1 MAMMPLI
8 DMHEIDLSSV
18 VADRSTIAQVLP
30 HRGDML
36 LLDRIVWHDA
46 GFDHAVAVKEARS
59 DEFWVPG
66 HIPGF
71 PLMPGVLMVET
82 GAQLSSW
89 MYYQRSGREWFA
101 GFTRIEDTT
110 FRGQVVPGD
119 TLVLVSKCLRYQE
132 KRFVSRVQ
140 GWVGD
145 QAVFESKI
153 TGMAFPKISMGERRP
168 LEEFDAARCSAPG
181 A

>member
-1 MAMMPLI
+1 MSLKPII
-8 DMHEIDLSSV
+8 DLSDIDLSSV
-18 VADRSTIAQVLP
+18 AADQRSIAQILP

-36 LLDRIVWHDA
+36 MLSRIVWHDHTH
-46 GFDHAVAVKEARS
+46 DHAVAVKEVGQN
-59 DEFWVPG
+59 EFWVPG
-66 HIPGF
+66 HIPGYA
-71 PLMPGVLMVET
+71 LMPGVLMVEA

-89 MYYQRSGREWFA
+89 MYYQRSGKSWFA

-110 FRGQVVPGD
+110 FRGQVLPGD
-119 TLVLVSKCLRYQE
+119 TLVLMSECLKYHE

-140 GWVGD
+140 GWVDGNP
-145 QAVFESKI
+145 VFQSKI

-168 LEEFDAARCSAPG
+168 LEEFNEAGCSAGG